1 MSSVR
6 IIRCE
11 AESPETVLDRELKQ
25 FTASS
30 PPQLLIAVDFA
41 FEVYWQTPAARLAL
55 VALYHLIRRPDGVH
69 VRVSVCAAEN
79 LQTLPERGDS
89 DWLHRLELAWFEL
102 GQPLRLR
109 PLSISKPWGREIWYT
124 GIEARGVATV
134 SDGIHQV
141 PLPWLLAV
149 APQRYC
155 HSLQRRLILLK
166 ILDPLPDVVF
176 GDLYFELHREKREVY
191 VVTSVDAE
199 AWPDGVGAIRFGF
212 NAELRAQYGDDAR
225 FLFEYRETVLRYQQV
240 RKEIDA
246 AFDARRT
253 PAGLTQDQPLTAEIL
268 RAWLSE
274 LPESLQAL
282 EQERRAAMEAF
293 TGMLQLRIGDVVKV
307 PHLVPHSLQH
317 GVRTVE
323 FQTPVYERLILSFAQ
338 KVLTQPHWDT
348 DEALDVLLLDPP
360 AVEPF
365 VITAEGEGWSEERIV
380 EFDDFEVRRL
390 TLRPGAERSLRA
402 PSDYALCMAIGGTL
416 QLGGLSLTADE
427 AVLLPPVWRGGR
439 VVNPDKVPRVL
450 LMAWPRVA
458 YP

>member
-11 AESPETVLDRELKQ
+11 AELPETVLDRELKQ

-41 FEVYWQTPAARLAL
+41 FDAYWQTPAARLAL

-79 LQTLPERGDS
+79 LQTLPERGDV
-89 DWLHRLELAWFEL
+89 DWLDRLELAWFEL
-102 GQPLRLR
+102 GQPLRLS

-124 GIEARGVATV
+124 GIEERGVAAV
-134 SDGIHQV
+134 SDGTHEV

-166 ILDPLPDVVF
+166 ILDPLPDAVF

-191 VVTSVDAE
+191 VVTAVDAD

-212 NAELRAQYGDDAR
+212 NAELRAQYADDAR
-225 FLFEYRETVLRYQQV
+225 FLFEYREAVQSYRQV
-240 RKEIDA
+240 RQEIDA
-246 AFDARRT
+246 LLEARRAS
-253 PAGLTQDQPLTAEIL
+253 AGLPQAQPLTVETR

-274 LPESLQAL
+274 LPASLRQQEL
-282 EQERRAAMEAF
+282 ERRAAMEAF
-293 TGMLQLRIGDVVKV
+293 TGMLPLRVGDVLKV
-307 PHLVPHSLQH
+307 PQLVPHALQH

-338 KVLTQPHWDT
+338 KVLTQAHWDT

-390 TLRPGAERSLRA
+390 TLQGGAERSLRA
-402 PSDYALCMAIGGTL
+402 PSDYNLCMAVGGTL
-416 QLGGLSLTADE
+416 ELGGISLAADE

-439 VVNPDKVPRVL
+439 VVNPDTVPHVL
-450 LMAWPRVA
+450 LMAWPRPV